1 MQHMPILVIT
11 DIMCRV
17 GPIVHGICQ
26 TAAPNKGVLPRV
38 GEPDEHGMR
47 KVDIPALAP
56 LGNYFLG
63 ADQVS
68 EPVQQEKCTQSN
80 VYNLLRDAQPSPPVQ
95 RLDFGQLLSV
105 SAWQDKEGNT
115 AVAFVLLAR
124 ARLRNLRRQSHH
136 SIDLFEVVAVLN
148 VRLTKLV
155 AFISEGQDEDVPPA
169 VLVEEE
175 QVAPGSVLLT
185 LSAQSVFSTRV
196 LAVATGSTTGKAPEL
211 PAFSQ
216 HLCEPV
222 AGQND
227 VRPDALDNLV
237 LTYAQVSTSPWRC

>member
-1 MQHMPILVIT
+1 
-11 DIMCRV
+11 MCRV
-17 GPIVHGICQ
+17 GPIVHDRCQ
-26 TAAPNKGVLPRV
+26 TAAPNEGVLPRV

-68 EPVQQEKCTQSN
+68 EPVPQEKCTQRN
-80 VYNLLRDAQPSPPVQ
+80 VYNLLRDAQTSPPVQ

-105 SAWQDKEGNT
+105 SAWQDREEGTT
-115 AVAFVLLAR
+115 AVDFVLLAR
-124 ARLRNLRRQSHH
+124 ARLRNLRRRSHH
-136 SIDLFEVVAVLN
+136 SMDLFEVVAVLN

-155 AFISEGQDEDVPPA
+155 AFISEGQDKEVPPA

-175 QVAPGSVLLT
+175 QMAPGSVLPT

-216 HLCEPV
+216 HLFEPV

-227 VRPDALDNLV
+227 LRPAALDHLV
-237 LTYAQVSTSPWRC
+237 LAYARVSTPSLRS